1 MWRLD
6 LGAVSQA
13 KVEKAWLGE
22 FMGVLMIMMHVVGLV
37 SGYTA
42 ELQGLYRSMLKMT
55 RIGCEYGERMAK

>member
-1 MWRLD
+1 LWRLD

-42 ELQGLYRSMLKMT
+42 ELQGLYRSMLK
-55 RIGCEYGERMAK
+55 